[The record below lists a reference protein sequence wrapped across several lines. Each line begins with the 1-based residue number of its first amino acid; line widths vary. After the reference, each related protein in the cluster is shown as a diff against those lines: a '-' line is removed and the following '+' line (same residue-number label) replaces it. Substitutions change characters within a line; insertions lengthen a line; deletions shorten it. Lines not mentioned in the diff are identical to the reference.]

1 MAAAVMARGAETLIV
16 SQKEQ
21 AAAEKVV
28 NEVDGGRG
36 TARVRLKVV
45 VGDRETDL
53 SDELTQLVLEALR
66 CAGNGRTLTL
76 GSMPK
81 ELTTTAAAKLLGVSR
96 PTLMKWV
103 GEGRLAFHK
112 VGRHTRFK
120 SEDVLRLKKQRRRAQ
135 IDSVRRMMELED
147 EMEDFS

>member
-1 MAAAVMARGAETLIV
+1 MAAAVMARGTETLIV

-36 TARVRLKVV
+36 IARVRLKLV

-53 SDELTQLVLEALR
+53 SDELTQLVLAALR
-66 CAGNGRTLTL
+66 CAGNRRTLTL

-103 GEGRLAFHK
+103 GEGRLASHK

-120 SEDVLRLKKQRRRAQ
+120 SDDVLRFKKQRRRAQ

>member
-1 MAAAVMARGAETLIV
+1 MAAAVMARGTETLIV

-36 TARVRLKVV
+36 AARVRLKVV

-53 SDELTQLVLEALR
+53 SDELTRLVLEALR
-66 CAGNGRTLTL
+66 CAGKGRTLTL

-103 GEGRLAFHK
+103 GEGRLASHK
-112 VGRHTRFK
+112 VGRHTRFE
-120 SEDVLRLKKQRRRAQ
+120 SEDVLRLKEQRRRAQ

-147 EMEDFS
+147 AMEDFS

>member
-36 TARVRLKVV
+36 AARVRLKLV
-45 VGDRETDL
+45 VGDRENDL
-53 SDELTQLVLEALR
+53 SDELTQLVLTALR

-76 GSMPK
+76 GSMPM

-103 GEGRLAFHK
+103 GEGRLASHK

-120 SEDVLRLKKQRRRAQ
+120 SEDVLRFKKQRRRAQ